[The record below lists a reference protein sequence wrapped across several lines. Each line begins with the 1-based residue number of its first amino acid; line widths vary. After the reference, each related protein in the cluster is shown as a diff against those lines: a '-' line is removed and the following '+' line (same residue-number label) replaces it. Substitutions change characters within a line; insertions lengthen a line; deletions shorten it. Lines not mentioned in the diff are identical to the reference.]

1 MATKQKFGG
10 PWTVEKLNILS
21 DYLDFY
27 VQALKNQ
34 PFNLIY
40 IDAFAG
46 TGKIKIGDEDDFVE
60 IDGSAKLA
68 LDSKISF
75 DKYYFIEKKKSF
87 AKELNQLIT
96 DEYSDKKSIIEVIN
110 DDCNNALRKLCDS
123 IDWSQ
128 NRAVLFLDPYATDVN
143 WETLRIIANTKSID
157 VWYLFPYSAANRMLK
172 INGEIDES
180 WKAKLI
186 SIFGSNDWENEL
198 YNEDPQ
204 INLFGDSHVVKS
216 NQKEALKNY
225 IEKRLNTIF
234 PYVSKKSRILCN
246 KNNSPLFLFCF
257 AVSNDSPKAWGLAAK
272 VANHIFDHD

>member
-1 MATKQKFGG
+1 MVTKQKFGG

-60 IDGSAKLA
+60 IDGSAILA

-96 DEYSDKKSIIEVIN
+96 DEYSDKKSII
-110 DDCNNALRKLCDS
+110 
-123 IDWSQ
+123 
-128 NRAVLFLDPYATDVN
+128 
-143 WETLRIIANTKSID
+143 
-157 VWYLFPYSAANRMLK
+157 
-172 INGEIDES
+172 
-180 WKAKLI
+180 
-186 SIFGSNDWENEL
+186 
-198 YNEDPQ
+198 
-204 INLFGDSHVVKS
+204 
-216 NQKEALKNY
+216 
-225 IEKRLNTIF
+225 
-234 PYVSKKSRILCN
+234 
-246 KNNSPLFLFCF
+246 
-257 AVSNDSPKAWGLAAK
+257 
-272 VANHIFDHD
+272 